1 MESEQR
7 EESPPRSRLTV
18 EHVMPQKLTD
28 DWRDALGDEPEETH
42 GRYSDRLANLTL
54 SGDLTNPALGAKP
67 FDAKK
72 PIYSES
78 SIAMTRRLATE
89 NAWNAAAIERRA
101 EDLARRALERWA
113 WLEPTTPEARPRSRT
128 ASLRWRIDNGEW
140 RRESAASQM
149 VLNVAGTL
157 LSRDPANAERLS
169 GEAISSNVHPTSRY
183 PAGTRIGTL
192 TMYAIPG
199 HAGYVLWPYAADY
212 RESADRCRKM
222 GSRCGVRVEVEFE
235 QDNQAQSFWRLL
247 KALTGGIPGQK
258 DTWRGASQWTMPLN
272 ESGDRIGVYVGNADL
287 LWLYIRAGQNQDADV
302 RGARARNLSWMIQDQ
317 MSDQE
322 LGDNLEKSAGEG
334 LTLTVQ
340 RPWNRDDED
349 EWPEAAQ
356 WIRDQ
361 QSRLQAILTEADDL
375 TNTID

>member
-1 MESEQR
+1 
-7 EESPPRSRLTV
+7 
-18 EHVMPQKLTD
+18 
-28 DWRDALGDEPEETH
+28 
-42 GRYSDRLANLTL
+42 
-54 SGDLTNPALGAKP
+54 
-67 FDAKK
+67 
-72 PIYSES
+72 
-78 SIAMTRRLATE
+78 
-89 NAWNAAAIERRA
+89 
-101 EDLARRALERWA
+101 
-113 WLEPTTPEARPRSRT
+113 
-128 ASLRWRIDNGEW
+128 
-140 RRESAASQM
+140 
-149 VLNVAGTL
+149 
-157 LSRDPANAERLS
+157 
-169 GEAISSNVHPTSRY
+169 
-183 PAGTRIGTL
+183 
-192 TMYAIPG
+192 
-199 HAGYVLWPYAADY
+199 
-212 RESADRCRKM
+212 M

-235 QDNQAQSFWRLL
+235 QDNQVQSFWRLL

-258 DTWRGASQWTMPLN
+258 DTWRGASQWTMALN

-361 QSRLQAILTEADDL
+361 QSRLQAILTEVDVFLHL